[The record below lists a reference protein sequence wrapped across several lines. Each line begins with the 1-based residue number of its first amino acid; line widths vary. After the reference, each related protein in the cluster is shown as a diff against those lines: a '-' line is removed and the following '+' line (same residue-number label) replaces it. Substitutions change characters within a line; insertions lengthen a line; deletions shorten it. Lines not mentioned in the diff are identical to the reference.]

1 MEDRRFKKGGSR
13 TMSLTKLQ
21 EEGLK
26 IAVARYRSGEPYTI
40 IAGYA

>member
-1 MEDRRFKKGGSR
+1 MI
-13 TMSLTKLQ
+13 LTAKQ

-26 IAVARYRSGEPYTI
+26 IAVARYKSHESWTC

>member
-1 MEDRRFKKGGSR
+1 MI
-13 TMSLTKLQ
+13 LTAKQ

-26 IAVARYRSGEPYTI
+26 IAVARYKAHKAWTC

>member
-1 MEDRRFKKGGSR
+1 ME
-13 TMSLTKLQ
+13 LTHQQ

-26 IAVARYRSGEPYTI
+26 IAVARYRAHEKYSV

>member
-1 MEDRRFKKGGSR
+1 MA
-13 TMSLTKLQ
+13 LTKKQ

-26 IAVARYRSGEPYTI
+26 IAVARYKAGKRYTC

>member
-1 MEDRRFKKGGSR
+1 M
-13 TMSLTKLQ
+13 MLTNKQ

-26 IAVARYRSGEPYTI
+26 IAVSRYKNGERYTC

>member
-1 MEDRRFKKGGSR
+1 MKGR
-13 TMSLTKLQ
+13 KTLKLTAKQ

-26 IAVARYRSGEPYTI
+26 IALARWTAGEKYTA

>member
-1 MEDRRFKKGGSR
+1 MKKGGSK
-13 TMSLTKLQ
+13 TIMILTKKQ

-26 IAVARYRSGEPYTI
+26 IAVARYKQNKKYTC

>member
-1 MEDRRFKKGGSR
+1 MI
-13 TMSLTKLQ
+13 LTAKQ

-26 IAVARYRSGEPYTI
+26 IAVARYKASEPWTC

>member
-1 MEDRRFKKGGSR
+1 MK
-13 TMSLTKLQ
+13 LTDKQ

-26 IAVARYRSGEPYTI
+26 IAVARYENNESYTC